1 MEEQF
6 IAAIQ
11 RVLPCRARL
20 CDPLFALQCLSLSD
34 RTKFRLSFNFDLQP
48 TEKGEANT
56 QYAHHRLFAFS
67 NIFMSTGKGHLLFVA
82 HALISAKE
90 VVCQMNGVC
99 AVTSVTLNNDQQNP
113 LHRDGYF
120 VTSLAPM
127 KDGPNELR
135 LETRHEP
142 NAKVRSCRHN
152 VHKGCQYLRYF
163 CFKFASQTKLLVV
176 ALNIHLK

>member
-1 MEEQF
+1 
-6 IAAIQ
+6 
-11 RVLPCRARL
+11 
-20 CDPLFALQCLSLSD
+20 
-34 RTKFRLSFNFDLQP
+34 
-48 TEKGEANT
+48 
-56 QYAHHRLFAFS
+56 
-67 NIFMSTGKGHLLFVA
+67 MSTGKGHLLFVA